1 MRQFKATQNTPQT
14 GVQSLYMR
22 FVGKLF
28 FMKGAQGSLDYVNK
42 LIADFTK
49 RGALI
54 QRGNGGWIMVDIIRD
69 HVTVKIADIIIDQE
83 EMSPEEIEG
92 HMCEFYM
99 KKYAE
104 AKFLVQEIEG

>member
-1 MRQFKATQNTPQT
+1 
-14 GVQSLYMR
+14 
-22 FVGKLF
+22 
-28 FMKGAQGSLDYVNK
+28 
-42 LIADFTK
+42 
-49 RGALI
+49 
-54 QRGNGGWIMVDIIRD
+54 MVDIIRD

>member
-42 LIADFTK
+42 LIADFHKK
-49 RGALI
+49 RSSYSKGKWWLD
-54 QRGNGGWIMVDIIRD
+54 NG
-69 HVTVKIADIIIDQE
+69 
-83 EMSPEEIEG
+83 
-92 HMCEFYM
+92 
-99 KKYAE
+99 
-104 AKFLVQEIEG
+104 